1 LKLHKVLCEAVISG
15 LHDIL
20 ISNLHAHHT
29 VEKLLQSNKKWGAR
43 DRHFIADYIYEI
55 VRYKR
60 LYAFACNQE
69 ELIFKVQLWDLLAA
83 CFIQKEIALPAW
95 EEFQFIDTAAV
106 SARLAEGKLIRKI
119 RESVPDWLDV
129 MGEKSFGE
137 KWDAEIHALNQP
149 AKLCVRVNTL
159 RSNKKRIKELFLK
172 EDIAF
177 EERNDAPDALVLNS
191 RKNLTKTEIYKDGE
205 IEIQDISSQLVA
217 PYLDAKPGMIVID
230 ACAGAGGKSLHLAAL
245 MKNEGEILA
254 LDIHHEKL
262 NELEKRA
269 RRNGVNI
276 IKTVFFNADVFK
288 RYHHFADRL
297 LLDVP
302 CSGSGVL
309 KRNPDAKWKLT
320 PDFIKEI
327 CAVQESILQQNEG
340 MLKPGGKMVYA
351 TCSILAEENGN
362 QIARFLKKHK
372 NFSVVEEHKIS
383 PAENGYDGFYVCVL
397 QKSL

>member
-1 LKLHKVLCEAVISG
+1 
-15 LHDIL
+15 
-20 ISNLHAHHT
+20 
-29 VEKLLQSNKKWGAR
+29 
-43 DRHFIADYIYEI
+43 
-55 VRYKR
+55 
-60 LYAFACNQE
+60 
-69 ELIFKVQLWDLLAA
+69 LWDLLAA

-129 MGEKSFGE
+129 LGEKSFGE

-191 RKNLTKTEIYKDGE
+191 RKNLTKTEIHKDGE

-288 RYHHFADRL
+288 RYQHFADRL